1 MILLLEIKLK
11 ISTNPKWA
19 KRALLAL
26 WQAQTPAEQNGHH
39 TDELNGV
46 GFNKID
52 AEILSSFA
60 DQVNQGR
67 DLSPRQLE
75 VAYKRLPK
83 YANQLLRISLLNQE
97 KEI

>member
-11 ISTNPKWA
+11 VSTDPIWA
-19 KRALLAL
+19 EHALLAL
-26 WQAQTPAEQNGHH
+26 WKAQTPAEQNGHH

-60 DQVNQGR
+60 EHVNQGHN
-67 DLSPRQLE
+67 LSPRQLE

-83 YANQLLRISLLNQE
+83 YANQLLRIATLNQE